1 MAPALN
7 RLRFGVRGP
16 KFESVPRAAVF
27 PTNTDMGTKDMKCR
41 ACWTDKA
48 YIRDVR
54 GWRGTLYRWL
64 GMVPLKCHHCYHK
77 FSVSW
82 FSTIGKRLTPPAI
95 ATRPAPAMSTADKYS
110 VGDPRSQGESTGKA
124 LRGAA

>member
-1 MAPALN
+1 
-7 RLRFGVRGP
+7 
-16 KFESVPRAAVF
+16 
-27 PTNTDMGTKDMKCR
+27 MKCR

-48 YIRDVR
+48 YLRDVS

-82 FSTIGKRLTPPAI
+82 FSTIGKRLTPPAL
-95 ATRPAPAMSTADKYS
+95 ATRPMQTTLAQYKHPPDSPA
-110 VGDPRSQGESTGKA
+110 RSDSESPGNA
-124 LRGAA
+124 LRRVA